1 MRPHVPVEGPQCRE
15 LLPLV
20 ARDLAEKRALA
31 VHDLVVREGQ
41 DEVLVPRVDEREGQ
55 LVVVPPPVHGLL
67 GDVVERVVHPAH
79 VPLEREAE
87 PSAVGRPGDAR
98 PRRRLLR
105 DHRDAGVRAVDDRVQ
120 LPQERRRLEV
130 LPAAVAVRHP
140 LAGLARV
147 VEVEHRRD
155 GVDPEAVGMEL
166 LEPVE
171 GVREE
176 EVAHLVARVVEDE
189 RPPVGVRAAPRVRV
203 LVQRRA
209 VEAGERPLVAREVG
223 RHPVEQHADP
233 VPVELVDELP
243 QVVRLAQRR
252 LRGEVPGHLV
262 APRGP
267 VRVLHDRHQLDVREA
282 ELHHVLARARPRG
295 RATRGP
301 AATRRGAPRTPTSE
315 RRADSPPHV
324 APATRR
330 RSRCNASG
338 RGPTRWR
345 AGASARNA
353 KGSALTRDTPS
364 APRTASLY
372 AWPSRAFG
380 ATPAHT
386 PDDACGSSGSAPS
399 LQKFQSPTTET
410 DRAFGAHTANRA
422 PASSSSACA
431 PELLPEPLVAA
442 LAEQV
447 EVELARSRHAGASS
461 MRSSPTTGIDTQSG
475 RFRAS

>member
-1 MRPHVPVEGPQCRE
+1 MVP
-15 LLPLV
+15 
-20 ARDLAEKRALA
+20 A
-31 VHDLVVREGQ
+31 
-41 DEVLVPRVDEREGQ
+41 
-55 LVVVPPPVHGLL
+55 PVHRLL

-98 PRRRLLR
+98 PGRRLLR

-155 GVDPEAVGMEL
+155 GVDSQAVGMEL

-171 GVREE
+171 GVREQ
-176 EVAHLVARVVEDE
+176 EVAHLVACVVEDE
-189 RPPVGVRAAPRVRV
+189 RPPVGVRAAPRVGV

-223 RHPVEQHADP
+223 GHPVEQHADP

-243 QVVRLAQRR
+243 EVVRLAQRR

-267 VRVLHDRHQLDVREA
+267 VRVLHDGHQLDVREA
-282 ELHHVLARARPRG
+282 ELHDVLAQLVR
-295 RATRGP
+295 
-301 AATRRGAPRTPTSE
+301 E
-315 RRADSPPHV
+315 V
-324 APATRR
+324 APAEALPPRGGVHLVHRHRR
-330 RSRCNASG
+330 REGIRRRTPRQPLRVVPRVPRAVQDRRGGG
-338 RGPTRWR
+338 RRLRPEGKGVGLETGHAVGPAHGELVGLALARVRRDAGPHARRRLRRERIR
-345 AGASARNA
+345 ALAPEVPVADD
-353 KGSALTRDTPS
+353 RDRPRVRRPHGE
-364 APRTASLY
+364 PRTGLVVE
-372 AWPSRAFG
+372 RV
-380 ATPAHT
+380 
-386 PDDACGSSGSAPS
+386 
-399 LQKFQSPTTET
+399 
-410 DRAFGAHTANRA
+410 
-422 PASSSSACA
+422 A
-431 PELLPEPLVAA
+431 PELLPETLVAA

-447 EVELARSRHAGASS
+447 EVELARRRHAVVSS
-461 MRSSPTTGIDTQSG
+461 MRSSPTTGIATQSG